1 MSKVKLYTTHC
12 PKCNVLK
19 AKLDDKNLQYEEVTD
34 SDVMTSLGIDE
45 VPVLQIDDGPLMV
58 FSEAVKYV
66 NQMEACQ

>member
-34 SDVMTSLGIDE
+34 IDVMTSLGIDE
-45 VPVLQIDDGPLMV
+45 VPVLQIDDGPLLV